1 MLQKLP
7 QIFFIIWKKFHYYQ
21 TYKGIAFKHKIMK
34 FGIRKTAIKTI
45 SNMTLFTRGS
55 SPALRCSRS
64 TDPVHRLA
72 FKQQGKARTPARVSM
87 KPHVCKTWVYFGY
100 VWRSFNIEAIAGG
113 DTSRIRIH
121 NSAYCTLN
129 FVRIHVPLH
138 TSSDTDA
145 VLKASGKLLKMNNEK
160 WKKASCH
167 LKNVRTQI

>member
-1 MLQKLP
+1 
-7 QIFFIIWKKFHYYQ
+7 
-21 TYKGIAFKHKIMK
+21 
-34 FGIRKTAIKTI
+34 
-45 SNMTLFTRGS
+45 MTLFTRGS

-100 VWRSFNIEAIAGG
+100 VWRSVNIEAIARG

-138 TSSDTDA
+138 TSSNTDA
-145 VLKASGKLLKMNNEK
+145 VLKASGKLLAAISPVHGSTIVEK
-160 WKKASCH
+160 FCRHFARFRFHKAVSKYITLCIQ
-167 LKNVRTQI
+167 LNYKACNCLIPWCWLAQ